1 MIPARSGG
9 VPITSAKL
17 QSNEE
22 VPFDVCNGSARRESA
37 ARPILRNGYN
47 GRRVTSLLKIMSGVI
62 DRKGNDHRSSPGAAP
77 RKKASLFRSLARSS
91 PPRPLVRLADFENS
105 AGGGGRFL
113 RALRAAFHSRRRA
126 VREDYQSPDNAF
138 TRVFHEEKER
148 KNKNRRRKRRFS
160 SGAVLGEYCS
170 REDICRN

>member
-1 MIPARSGG
+1 MTIEAHPAR
-9 VPITSAKL
+9 P
-17 QSNEE
+17 
-22 VPFDVCNGSARRESA
+22 REK
-37 ARPILRNGYN
+37 
-47 GRRVTSLLKIMSGVI
+47 RRVCF
-62 DRKGNDHRSSPGAAP
+62 A
-77 RKKASLFRSLARSS
+77 RSLVA

-148 KNKNRRRKRRFS
+148 KKQ
-160 SGAVLGEYCS
+160 
-170 REDICRN
+170 